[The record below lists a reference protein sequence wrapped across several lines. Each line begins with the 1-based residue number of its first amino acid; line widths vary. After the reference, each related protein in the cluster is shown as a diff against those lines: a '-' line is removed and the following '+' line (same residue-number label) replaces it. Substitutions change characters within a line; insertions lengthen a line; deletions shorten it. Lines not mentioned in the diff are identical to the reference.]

1 MHYAR
6 MEFYGYHVF
15 NADYQELTI
24 EQALFIDMG
33 VSKVYNELFGDDDSK
48 SKREI
53 GRLRSRSRRPRK
65 RF

>member
-15 NADYQELTI
+15 NEDYQCLTP

-33 VSKVYNELFGDDDSK
+33 VSKVYNELFGEDDK
-48 SKREI
+48 SKREFS
-53 GRLRSRSRRPRK
+53 RLRGKSRRPRK
-65 RF
+65 HF

>member
-15 NADYQELTI
+15 AERYQDLTP

-33 VSKVYNELFGDDDSK
+33 VSKVYNELFGEEDGK
-48 SKREI
+48 GKRELS
-53 GRLRSRSRRPRK
+53 RLRGKSRRR
-65 RF
+65 RRHF

>member
-15 NADYQELTI
+15 AEEYGDLTP

-33 VSKVYNELFGDDDSK
+33 VSKVYNELFGEDEK
-48 SKREI
+48 SKREVS
-53 GRLRSRSRRPRK
+53 RLRGRSRRPRK
-65 RF
+65 HF

>member
-15 NADYQELTI
+15 AEAYGDLTP

-33 VSKVYNELFGDDDSK
+33 VSKVYNELFGEDEK
-48 SKREI
+48 SKREVS
-53 GRLRSRSRRPRK
+53 RLRGRSRRPRK
-65 RF
+65 HF